1 LFLEAVRTKHFQN
14 AIDAEIEAPI
24 KVYIAG
30 AAFRNK
36 KDA

>member
-1 LFLEAVRTKHFQN
+1 LFLEAVRRTKHFQN
-14 AIDAEIEAPI
+14 AIDEDEAPI